1 MTENIE
7 SAKQLNNTMKA
18 LRDSIADN
26 NQVMQ
31 SSKYINE
38 NSEQQNA
45 YNQAKDNL
53 I

>member
-1 MTENIE
+1 
-7 SAKQLNNTMKA
+7 
-18 LRDSIADN
+18 
-26 NQVMQ
+26 MQ